1 MDIKQQFMGRRFWL
15 LTALMA
21 LFVFI
26 LSGLWFY
33 RSCLNKAETS
43 LLKISNY
50 MKTQC
55 VAYTH
60 YNAGAET
67 QALLRAVE
75 SNREV
80 VMKLYDSQMQG
91 EEVSSELLESYADQ
105 LWLHGILIL
114 NSDGSILCSYA
125 RDTGLEEKL
134 LKQLFKET
142 VLTGSGY
149 AERSYCQRI
158 YFQNGGYINVA
169 ATSGK
174 DETGMVISYYYI
186 SPESAKAYSLTLQSL
201 LEGYQISTDGT
212 IMVTD
217 EGKVVACNDEAL
229 IGESTKENTVIQTLK
244 ENRDSHH
251 ICHIPAEK
259 SYGVMLKQRDYY
271 IYAYIS
277 EKAVFS
283 SLLKNVLIV
292 MVIYFCGV
300 FAIWLMMQRSR
311 RDYLKQEM
319 EKEQKY
325 KLEFQEL
332 ARKADAANVA
342 KTEFL
347 QRMSHDIR
355 TPINGICGMVE
366 MAEHYADNLDKQA
379 ECRKKIRD
387 ASYLL
392 LELINEV
399 LDMGKL
405 ESGEVVLE
413 QQPFDLQDV
422 IDEVLVVIEKLASE
436 RGLTLIREDFK
447 VNHWKLIGSARHVKR
462 LLMNIMSNAVKYNK
476 ENGTISIRCQELPSK
491 EEGTALLEFI
501 CEDTGIGMSEAYQKK
516 IFEPFTQE
524 NTGAQSKYGGSGL
537 GMSIAKDLVEKMN
550 GTLDFESEEG
560 KGTTFIIR
568 IPFVIDQSQEEKE
581 KLSDSAD
588 KPSIQGYH
596 ILLVEDNELNMEI
609 AEFVLEK
616 EGAVVTKAWNGKEAV
631 ELFSESATGEYD
643 AILMDMMMPVMDG
656 YQAARTIRAMDR
668 EDAKTI
674 PIIAM
679 TANAFTEDR
688 IKSREAGMNAH
699 ISKPLDLELLVETLH
714 TMVSRL

>member
-422 IDEVLVVIEKLASE
+422 MDEVLVVIEKLASE

>member
-33 RSCLNKAETS
+33 RSGLNKAETS

-55 VAYTH
+55 AAYTH

-80 VMKLYDSQMQG
+80 GMKLYDSQMQG

-186 SPESAKAYSLTLQSL
+186 SSESAKAYSLTLQSL

-422 IDEVLVVIEKLASE
+422 MDEVLVVIEKLASE
-436 RGLTLIREDFK
+436 QGLTLIREDFK

-537 GMSIAKDLVEKMN
+537 GMPIAKDLVEKMN

-581 KLSDSAD
+581 KLNDSAD